1 MLFWLSSAIV
11 RNPGTGRTSLIAVVV
26 GAALLLPACA
36 VSDDDEAPSTSL
48 PTTSAPA
55 STTEALPVV
64 GPADFPVPPEAR
76 TQDAAGA
83 EAFLRYWI
91 ELLNRQQAI
100 PAGQPLRDLG
110 PDCDECQRIANVYDE
125 TAAAGERY
133 VGGELALNDVPPP
146 VVSGDEAEI
155 VFGAR
160 QEAVSIIDRAGNV
173 IDPGYPAEPN
183 LGSGIGL
190 IWSDASHSW
199 LVVGFNLG

>member
-26 GAALLLPACA
+26 GAALLLPACSA
-36 VSDDDEAPSTSL
+36 ADDEAPSTSL

-55 STTEALPVV
+55 TTTEALPVV

-91 ELLNRQQAI
+91 DLLNRQRAI

-110 PDCDECQRIANVYDE
+110 PECDECWRIANNYDE
-125 TAAAGERY
+125 AAAAGNRY
-133 VGGELALNDVPPP
+133 VGGEVTITAVAQPAFDGPIAQYSFSARREP
-146 VVSGDEAEI
+146 VSLVDSSGAVLEAQSDPAPRLSSGLYLEWDES
-155 VFGAR
+155 AR
-160 QEAVSIIDRAGNV
+160 SWRVTSFQ
-173 IDPGYPAEPN
+173 
-183 LGSGIGL
+183 LG
-190 IWSDASHSW
+190 
-199 LVVGFNLG
+199 